1 MRRSD
6 DIRTVIDFGM
16 DVAHGKYLERVGKC
30 CYLEKVLNGSGG
42 STAASFAKI
51 PMCIWKI

>member
-1 MRRSD
+1 MRGSD
-6 DIRTVIDFGM
+6 DNRIVIDFGI

-51 PMCIWKI
+51 TMCMGKI